1 VVRYL
6 SLSWLEALT
15 QAIADRAAVA
25 AVPIDQPIGVTQ
37 VVTKGPEGTIVYHL
51 QVDNDGVRFGPGP
64 ADPEDVRFEQKWKTA
79 VGVATGKLP
88 APEAFLKG
96 LIRLSGDR
104 DKLIA
109 AQPVMASLE
118 PIFATVREQTEYA

>member
-6 SLSWLEALT
+6 SLAWLEALT
-15 QAIADRAAVA
+15 EAVA
-25 AVPIDQPIGVTQ
+25 DCSADAGVPTDQPIGVTQ

-51 QVDNDGVRFGPGP
+51 RVDGDGVRFGPGP

-79 VGVATGKLP
+79 VGVATGKLA

-109 AQPVMASLE
+109 AQPVMAALE